1 MMYKV
6 EINMMKVKRRLEA
19 NGVKIHLKPKIAVVV
34 TADTPDDACANAIN
48 KVCKE
53 IKENKRTKA
62 VEKLLTDVKEKISV
76 IKVRP
81 YKKNG

>member
-19 NGVKIHLKPKIAVVV
+19 NGVKIHLKPKITVVV

>member
-1 MMYKV
+1 MYKV
-6 EINMMKVKRRLEA
+6 DINMSKVKRRLES
-19 NGVKIHLKPKIAVVV
+19 NGVKIHLKPKITVVV